1 MALTNTM
8 LRCFAAVAESGN
20 LADAGA
26 RLGRTPSA
34 ISMTLKQMEDHLG
47 ARLFETDRKNRLTP
61 LGEEIFGLA
70 QQQVRQNDE
79 AIETIETMAR
89 APKGLLRIA
98 SIPSAVHQGLPQAVE
113 IMMTRRPSLRIEIRD
128 ADTDIVKSA
137 LLRGQVEMG
146 IVSGA
151 PDLNGLR
158 RVPLFEDA
166 FGLVAAPD
174 HPLMRQV
181 ASPEIADLA
190 TREFLRNDLCAQIKM
205 PAFQEILDDT
215 RIAARNTL
223 SLISMVRTGNW
234 ITVLPSSV
242 VGILPVHLTFRKIAG
257 LDQNRVV
264 SLLFR
269 ERCLSPDLVQEFTDI
284 LGRQSWNNSQGKF
297 RRTGRSTPTREDPA
311 GS

>member
-1 MALTNTM
+1 MALTNNL

-26 RLGRTPSA
+26 QLGRTPSA

-61 LGEEIFGLA
+61 LGEEVFALA
-70 QQQVRQNDE
+70 QQQVRQHDE

-98 SIPSAVHQGLPQAVE
+98 AIPSAVHQVLPQAVQ
-113 IMMTRRPSLRIEIRD
+113 IMMNRRPSLQIEIRD
-128 ADTDIVKSA
+128 ADTDIVKTA

-146 IVSGA
+146 IVSGR
-151 PDLNGLR
+151 PDLNGFR
-158 RVPLFEDA
+158 RVPLFEDG
-166 FGLVAAPD
+166 FGLVAAPA
-174 HPLMRQV
+174 HPLMQQ
-181 ASPEIADLA
+181 AAAPEIADLA
-190 TREFLRNDLCAQIKM
+190 TKEFVRNDLCAQIRM
-205 PAFQEILDDT
+205 PAFEQLLNNT

-223 SLISMVRTGNW
+223 SLISMVRTGSW

-242 VGILPVHLTFRKIAG
+242 VGILPEHLAFREIVG
-257 LDQNRVV
+257 VDQNRVV

-269 ERCLSPDLVQEFTDI
+269 EQCLFPDLVQEFADI
-284 LGRQSWNNSQGKF
+284 LGRQTGQNSQ
-297 RRTGRSTPTREDPA
+297 RIA
-311 GS
+311 